1 MESGEEHNYFS
12 SCPRLV
18 ATIVGRIDL
27 GYASNLMQVLIS
39 LTDPSLLADYY
50 SGLSQAL
57 SISEVFLIEQ

>member
-27 GYASNLMQVLIS
+27 GYASNLMRVLTS
-39 LTDPSLLADYY
+39 LTAQFPALNKPETPERIQYY
-50 SGLSQAL
+50 N
-57 SISEVFLIEQ
+57 